1 MTPAALLAECRRHGV
16 VLTAE
21 GDRLVYRAPR
31 RLLTPEL
38 RAALVEHKA
47 GLLAL
52 LQAEADPDV
61 ALVREVF
68 GPGVWVVGAGQA
80 AVWPPEA
87 LATVDSATEKD
98 PLVRLAA
105 AVGWPCVPLRP
116 RLTILGTDWA
126 WARFAASASRDDRAS
141 ALDYLERLPVGLVP
155 PALSGT
161 RPAAAPPIDPFAAG
175 MPTAQ
180 CPCCGALG
188 WHRAGDGWTCG
199 RCHPP
204 PAESHAV
211 GDTELDA
218 ALFGLAE
225 HARFPRLALSPAVTV
240 LAGQGPW
247 TRFAVLTTSPSLRA
261 AARAA
266 LVGRAACEEG

>member
-1 MTPAALLAECRRHGV
+1 VTARILLAN
-16 VLTAE
+16 L
-21 GDRLVYRAPR
+21 RARGLQLQHVGSALHVKP
-31 RLLTPEL
+31 
-38 RAALVEHKA
+38 RAALTDADRAAIREHLVEIK
-47 GLLAL
+47 AL
-52 LQAEADPDV
+52 LQAEADPYL

-80 AVWPPEA
+80 AVWPPEP

-126 WARFAASASRDDRAS
+126 WARFAATASRDDRAC

-155 PALSGT
+155 LALSGT

-180 CPCCGALG
+180 CLCCGARG

-204 PAESHAV
+204 PAEGHAV

-225 HARFPRLALSPAVTV
+225 HAGFPRLALSPAVTV
-240 LAGQGPW
+240 LAGQGAW

-261 AARAA
+261 AALAA
-266 LVGRAACEEG
+266 LVGRAAGEEG